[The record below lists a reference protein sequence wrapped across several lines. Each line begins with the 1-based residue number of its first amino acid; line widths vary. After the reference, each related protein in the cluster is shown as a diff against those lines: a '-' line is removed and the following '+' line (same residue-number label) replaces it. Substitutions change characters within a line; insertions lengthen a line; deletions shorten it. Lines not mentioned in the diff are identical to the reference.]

1 VNIVRAPSAR
11 AEILQ
16 KEKKMLPITKR
27 VSLLLSVLI
36 LTGLLL
42 AACAPAGS
50 SQPPAPT
57 TAATPAP
64 AATAASQPQPANDLL
79 AEIKARGTLRVST
92 DLNYAPQSALVTSA
106 ERAATTKCGADEFTA
121 NQAEGFDIDTA
132 VEIAKRLGVEPCFV
146 TPSWDS
152 ITAGSWGGRWDISV
166 GSMTITKDRMKAL
179 LFSPAY
185 YYYAAQVAA
194 RKGSNIASVDALA
207 GKPVC
212 VGTGTTY
219 ETYLKGEDVGIPDKD
234 VKVKAPADVQIVPLQ
249 TDAECAQS
257 IKAGRKDFDALL
269 TASTVVDAA
278 IKDGIPIEKVG
289 GPVYIESLAVALD
302 KKSSK
307 DPQSL
312 LEAITKAVNDMHA
325 DGSLTKSSQ
334 KWYNA
339 DLSVVQ

>member
-1 VNIVRAPSAR
+1 MPTR
-11 AEILQ
+11 
-16 KEKKMLPITKR
+16 TKR
-27 VSLLLSVLI
+27 VSLSICLLVLM
-36 LTGLLL
+36 GLLL
-42 AACAPAGS
+42 SACAPAGN

-57 TAATPAP
+57 AVAATKAP
-64 AATAASQPQPANDLL
+64 AQPANDLL
-79 AEIKARGTLRVST
+79 AEIKARGTLRIST
-92 DLNYAPQSALVTSA
+92 DLNYAPQSALVENA
-106 ERAATTKCGADEFTA
+106 ERAANTKCGADEFTA

-146 TPSWDS
+146 TPSWDL

-194 RKGSNIASVDALA
+194 RKGSNIASVEALA

-234 VKVKAPADVQIVPLQ
+234 VKVKTPANVQIVPLQ

-289 GPVYIESLAVALD
+289 GPVYVESLAVALD
-302 KKSSK
+302 KKSAK

-312 LEAITKAVNDMHA
+312 LDAISKAVTDMHA
-325 DGSLTKSSQ
+325 DGALTKSSQ